1 MIFNKQWNKFAGK
14 NIISERRSF
23 FITFEKQP
31 LSNHIYKLNVE
42 HKQSN
47 FLN

>member
-14 NIISERRSF
+14 NIISERGSF

-31 LSNHIYKLNVE
+31 LSNYLQAKCRTQTI
-42 HKQSN
+42 
-47 FLN
+47 